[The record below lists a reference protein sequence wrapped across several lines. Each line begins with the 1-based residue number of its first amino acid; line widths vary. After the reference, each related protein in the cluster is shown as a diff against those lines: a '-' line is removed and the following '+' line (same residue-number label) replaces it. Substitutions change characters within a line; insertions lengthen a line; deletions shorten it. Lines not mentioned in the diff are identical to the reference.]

1 MKKRI
6 ALVFVCIMILSL
18 SGCGNLEITGMQNNT
33 AEKKVFTGEEYA
45 DYLYH
50 KKGSEALFTEYSSVY
65 YEYLKREQNLDIFT
79 ACYTY
84 SHIPSY
90 HHFIHY
96 ISPQGNEMNFSF
108 DSYEDVA
115 TCNHDV
121 PGKSTLKILAS
132 NSYLYIYAWSSP
144 LDSMKGAMKYNDK
157 EAIVTANINTIYTE
171 GDYYEF
177 FDEETY
183 GKAIFKITRPGGGVY
198 EGYAV
203 YIDDYT
209 TMTTYQFNFVIE
221 EEKDEENKYWYERHE
236 DLVQKMINTL
246 EIHNVSIIE
255 EVDETETEDAE
266 DTVSEN

>member
-6 ALVFVCIMILSL
+6 VLVFVCIMILSL
-18 SGCGNLEITGMQNNT
+18 SGCDNIEITNPQNNA
-33 AEKKVFTGEEYA
+33 AEKKVFTAEEFA

-50 KKGSEALFTEYSSVY
+50 KKGGEALFAEYNSGY
-65 YEYLKREQNLDIFT
+65 YEALKREQNLDIFT
-79 ACYTY
+79 ATY
-84 SHIPSY
+84 SYNDYSGF

-108 DSYEDVA
+108 DSNDDSASCFNNVFS
-115 TCNHDV
+115 
-121 PGKSTLKILAS
+121 KSTLEIYWTLG
-132 NSYLYIYAWSSP
+132 YIYAWSSP

-183 GKAIFKITRPGGGVY
+183 GKAIFKITRPGGSIY

-221 EEKDEENKYWYERHE
+221 KEWYEDHE
-236 DLVQKMINTL
+236 HSLQKMINTL
-246 EIHNVSIIE
+246 EIHDVSIIE
-255 EVDETETEDAE
+255 EVDKTETEDAE

>member
-6 ALVFVCIMILSL
+6 IFVFICIMILSL

-50 KKGSEALFTEYSSVY
+50 KKGGEALFAEYNSGY
-65 YEYLKREQNLDIFT
+65 YEALKREQNLDIFT

-108 DSYEDVA
+108 DSYGDLA
-115 TCNHDV
+115 ACSQNYS
-121 PGKSTLKILAS
+121 GKSTLEIF
-132 NSYLYIYAWSSP
+132 NNIGYIYAWSSP
-144 LDSMKGAMKYNDK
+144 LESMKGAMKYNDK

-183 GKAIFKITRPGGGVY
+183 GKAIFKITRPGGGIY

-209 TMTTYQFNFVIE
+209 TMTTYQFNFVM
-221 EEKDEENKYWYERHE
+221 EKEKYEENKDWYEDR
-236 DLVQKMINTL
+236 VQKMINTL